1 LNYQITLSIEKL
13 LNHNQKKKIMKLSHV
28 LTLASIALLPI
39 STLAQEDKP
48 TVKQE
53 SLDWNKIHIRPGIAF
68 YIPYVD
74 LASTQLTGE
83 VYTEAAYDI
92 NKLANVQARISVGSF
107 TGIAFGGT
115 LHTIDKIVSKSTKFT
130 VASYT
135 SGNKEITKY
144 YKNVSEYRIVRGPTA
159 EIRIGKFGDSGL
171 YARLDGGYD
180 FQTHSRAYY
189 KNYASN
195 RNGFSSVK
203 LLATVAKF
211 NQSEIFDTTFKER
224 YESRFGAGGLV
235 SFLHERK
242 PWKRVSWHLGLDLG
256 YMKIFGVNP
265 AVTGF
270 TTVENNKANI
280 ILDIKGGLNI
290 RI

>member
-1 LNYQITLSIEKL
+1 MKLTHVITLAAMVI
-13 LNHNQKKKIMKLSHV
+13 IPVCTM
-28 LTLASIALLPI
+28 
-39 STLAQEDKP
+39 AQENNP
-48 TVKQE
+48 IVRQE
-53 SLDWNKIHIRPGIAF
+53 SLEWKKIHIRPGVAF

-74 LASTQLTGE
+74 LAETQLTTE
-83 VYTEAAYDI
+83 VYTDAAYDI
-92 NKLANVQARISVGSF
+92 DKIANVNARISVGSF

-115 LHTIDKIVSKSTKFT
+115 LHQVDKVVSKSTKFT

-144 YKNVSEYRIVRGPTA
+144 YKNVAEYRIVRGPTA

-171 YARLDGGYD
+171 YTRLDGGYD
-180 FQTHSRAYY
+180 FQTHSRAYF
-189 KNYASN
+189 KDYASN
-195 RNGFSSVK
+195 KNGFSSVK

-211 NQSEIFDTTFKER
+211 NQSEIFDTSFNER

-242 PWKRVSWHLGLDLG
+242 PWKKISWHLGLDLG
-256 YMKIFGVNP
+256 YMAIFGVNP

-280 ILDIKGGLNI
+280 ILDIRGGLNI